1 MSEEAQECMN
11 KNYKVY
17 REHHTRKNSRL
28 NSNEDLFHNLLI
40 SSDPVISTIRNIPSV
55 KKGQLPPEV
64 KSLLMIESDNLTI
77 EECDVSE

>member
-1 MSEEAQECMN
+1 MN

-40 SSDPVISTIRNIPSV
+40 SSDPVISTIQNIPSV
-55 KKGQLPPEV
+55 KKEQLPPEV
-64 KSLLMIESDNLTI
+64 KLLLMIESNNLTL
-77 EECDVSE
+77 EECDASEYSDCSNN